1 MYFRYVKDG
10 MLMKSDGI
18 YNFIMDSD
26 RKCITSQGNRT
37 KRTRIPMELTCF
49 YEIDTYYYVI
59 VFKDGW
65 NNIHEVSICVSKL
78 FRNNK
83 TKEIQNK
90 QLSIRLIELMWK
102 CDLEC
107 WIWGKNNHLSSL
119 AKTIELKGDIF
130 PSIRFNNCDLRT
142 KPWCNCSNNSFKVIC
157 ATKL

>member
-59 VFKDGW
+59 VFKLKMDET
-65 NNIHEVSICVSKL
+65 ISIKLVSVFQNCL
-78 FRNNK
+78 GT
-83 TKEIQNK
+83 TKQRKFKIN
-90 QLSIRLIELMWK
+90 
-102 CDLEC
+102 
-107 WIWGKNNHLSSL
+107 SSQ
-119 AKTIELKGDIF
+119 
-130 PSIRFNNCDLRT
+130 
-142 KPWCNCSNNSFKVIC
+142 
-157 ATKL
+157 